1 MVENQRSVSVEVEDN
16 ENCYGLPMR
25 TYEALGRPSMVSQVK
40 IAGPSGPEE
49 LHWVTGWQSD
59 GDGTPCP
66 AYYVPVSDS
75 GEGAAYLLYGGDWG
89 VRFRPL
95 DGDEEWRLE
104 SPEQWGEPYLLLGDL
119 ADIVAVEQ

>member
-1 MVENQRSVSVEVEDN
+1 MVEEQRSVSVEVEDN

-40 IAGPSGPEE
+40 IAGPGGPEE

-95 DGDEEWRLE
+95 DGDEEWSLE
-104 SPEQWGEPYLLLGDL
+104 SPEQWGEPYLLLGEL
-119 ADIVAVEQ
+119 ADIVAAEQ